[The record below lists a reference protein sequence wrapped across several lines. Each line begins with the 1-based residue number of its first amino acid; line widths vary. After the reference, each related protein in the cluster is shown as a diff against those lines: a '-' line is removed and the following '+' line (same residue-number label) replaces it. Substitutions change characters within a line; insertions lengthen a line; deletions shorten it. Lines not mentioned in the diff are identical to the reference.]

1 MANYIRNLFK
11 WEHDAL
17 IQRWVNNNTTSMDKN
32 RRVCLEM
39 SFPVHHR
46 HTHNTPIQML
56 DASIKETELH
66 NGQSPISNRQ
76 TNNTSQRKASPIR
89 RPDLDDWFNTS
100 QWRGVNTIDQ
110 TV

>member
-1 MANYIRNLFK
+1 
-11 WEHDAL
+11 
-17 IQRWVNNNTTSMDKN
+17 MDKEA
-32 RRVCLEM
+32 CLFLEMSRHVM

-46 HTHNTPIQML
+46 HTHTHNTPIQLL
-56 DASIKETELH
+56 DASVIETELH

-89 RPDLDDWFNTS
+89 RTDLDDWVNTS